1 MLVSDIVLYSNVRI
15 ILYKVHMLD
24 SYTATLILY
33 SMLTRCSIIIN
44 TTGGMRDYLVEFI
57 SSVCCS
63 MQLIYNAKNASAS
76 LCLFPNRTWMY
87 TTTRTV
93 KRRCCYGNAH
103 NPSCRDSTTAVNQSE
118 ESSTVYW
125 SRTPSNTPKMVA
137 KIQSDEFVDM
147 SELLPDRLG
156 CPKTG
161 HTFEDQAI
169 PRPRRRYVSTIL
181 EWIQC
186 FGIYI
191 AALTQKHP
199 ERIPDLLGY
208 QQLIIEASLEYEGD
222 NWLGYDR
229 QFQLTAAATQNTAW
243 GHIDQ
248 TLWSLAFSAKAKASR
263 CKYCFSIIHTAAECA
278 WAPEQLTS
286 NPVTQPML
294 LFSQRHPPPVCFKW
308 NSAPGRCPVSGC
320 RYNHICLYCANN
332 PNVFDKRHKGIH
344 CPHYSAGQ

>member
-1 MLVSDIVLYSNVRI
+1 MP
-15 ILYKVHMLD
+15 K
-24 SYTATLILY
+24 TLQLPYAFFPIELGCIPPHEQL
-33 SMLTRCSIIIN
+33 SGIAVMGMP
-44 TTGGMRDYLVEFI
+44 TTPPAETQQQLPTNRKSPALFI
-57 SSVCCS
+57 GAGLPPIP
-63 MQLIYNAKNASAS
+63 Q
-76 LCLFPNRTWMY
+76 
-87 TTTRTV
+87 
-93 KRRCCYGNAH
+93 
-103 NPSCRDSTTAVNQSE
+103 
-118 ESSTVYW
+118 
-125 SRTPSNTPKMVA
+125 KMVA

-147 SELLPDRLG
+147 SELLPDCLD

-161 HTFEDQAI
+161 HTSEDQAI

-186 FGIYI
+186 FGIYM
-191 AALTQKHP
+191 AVLTQKHP

-229 QFQLTAAATQNTAW
+229 QFRLTAAATQNTAW

-248 TLWSLAFSAKAKASR
+248 TLWSLVFSAKAKASR
-263 CKYCFSIIHTAAECA
+263 CKYCFSINHMAAECA

-286 NPVTQPML
+286 NPVTQPMP
-294 LFSQRHPPPVCFKW
+294 LFSQHRPPPLCFKW

-344 CPHYSAGQ
+344 CPHYLAGQ